1 MAAFAYNRNRFNKKR
16 IELGE
21 GVIGASFLEKKRI
34 YMTKLPDDYME
45 IRSGLGTASPN
56 SLLVVPLKVE
66 EDIIGVIEIASF
78 NVLQDYEIEFVE
90 KVSENISSILFT
102 SLTGRKTQEL
112 LEKLQ
117 KQAEEKAVQEEELR
131 QNIEELE
138 ILRERLKSKDSVVT
152 K

>member
-1 MAAFAYNRNRFNKKR
+1 
-16 IELGE
+16 
-21 GVIGASFLEKKRI
+21 
-34 YMTKLPDDYME
+34 MTKLPDDYME

-78 NVLQDYEIEFVE
+78 NILQEYEIEFVE

-102 SLTGRKTQEL
+102 SLTGRRTQEL

-117 KQAEEKAVQEEELR
+117 KQAEEKAVQEEEIR

-138 ILRERLKSKDSVVT
+138 MLRERLKSEDSVVT